1 MYSLGIIFFEMCYPF
16 KTAMERVHILTAVRQ
31 PSISFPPG
39 WGPNHKSN
47 EKEIIRRLLAHD
59 PAARFKATELLR
71 SPLLPTPE
79 KRKEDYDAVIFG
91 GFAHFFDS
99 CTLLL
104 TTYIE
109 LTDPKSSHYGSLLD
123 TLFDRTSHNIVDVNH
138 RLVDYTY
145 DNDSDDQLQVWL
157 TVVIQRL
164 VDLLQ
169 RHGAVETYLPLL
181 IPETTLLDAF
191 PNLDPVRLIE
201 KSGQVVQLPSSDV
214 LAMGRSAT
222 RRQIER
228 IKRYH
233 VGRKYTEHQLG
244 GQPVVS
250 GELR

>member
-1 MYSLGIIFFEMCYPF
+1 MRLSLVGLHVFRTY
-16 KTAMERVHILTAVRQ
+16 
-31 PSISFPPG
+31 
-39 WGPNHKSN
+39 
-47 EKEIIRRLLAHD
+47 
-59 PAARFKATELLR
+59 
-71 SPLLPTPE
+71 
-79 KRKEDYDAVIFG
+79 
-91 GFAHFFDS
+91 
-99 CTLLL
+99 TLLL
-104 TTYIE
+104 TKHAE
-109 LTDPKSSHYGSLLD
+109 LTDPKSSHYNTLLD

-164 VDLLQ
+164 VDLFQ

-201 KSGQVVQLPSSDV
+201 KSGQVVQLPRSSV